1 MIDAS
6 AAIYE
11 DIRESVDP
19 GIYEAYMGLF
29 AKVYVPI

>member
-19 GIYEAYMGLF
+19 GIYEAYMGDRD
-29 AKVYVPI
+29 